1 MHQAH
6 VVILTA
12 ISLEYQAAKQVDAGA
27 WEGSR
32 WEEAMGPNALPVAFR
47 TFRGKGGRPLRVM
60 VAQSG
65 DMGGVA
71 AVNALVQLVD
81 KYKPRCVAMC
91 GVCAGHP
98 GKTNL
103 GDVIAPERLFFH
115 DTGKREPD
123 GVKQD
128 LKMYNLRDDWKV
140 ALEHFDFA
148 ARFQNE
154 HWWKK
159 RPVPYEWQENWVL
172 AMLQQ
177 GVADPAAHP
186 EREMCCPQWGTV
198 IKALWQSGHVQPGTL
213 SITEEGRGRIRAIL
227 IEHLHRFPD
236 LSPAGEVLPFKVH
249 VAPMG
254 SGNHVVEDE
263 QIWDFISEHM
273 RKTLGLDMES
283 AAIGAV
289 AHAQRDKHLE
299 TVVMKGVMDF
309 ANHGRDDQFKQFAAR
324 ASAEC
329 LIAFL
334 RAQIDVEVI
343 PGVDDLL
350 ALGTEERLPE
360 DPPPS
365 ALLQARYQVI
375 PFHERGREVLL
386 AELERWSDTE
396 PPVAARLLHAEG
408 GAGKTRLAIEWIRR
422 RRALGWAAGFL
433 PKDVPGDWFERLWGL
448 GQQVV
453 VVIDY
458 AGSRSDLRAVL
469 LRMVRYAQQG
479 GAGALRRVRL
489 LMLARNAGDWWQSL
503 RQSDAALEAWL
514 GVTPPWELT
523 PLASEVDERERVFH
537 EAAEHFARRKG
548 MVYDRRTSV
557 SLADIRFRRVL
568 YLHMAALATVEGLE
582 FKTNDLMKV
591 VLDHEERFWET
602 RAGLGELERSFQ
614 KTMARQVVAAATLRG
629 GIADF
634 GEAVRMT
641 ERILGHTLADE
652 SRELLVL
659 LHRVYERNGAV
670 SSMFL
675 PGLEPDLLG
684 EGMVLRVAAPELQ
697 EARPPADWIE
707 RVFPLEEE
715 TEVVAS
721 GFEVLGRASAEGP
734 EVLRP
739 WIERLLAGPLHRRGK
754 LALQAAKAVGLR
766 TALSVLGDVLAD
778 QLEARGDAWLAHEL
792 SAAGIPYPTVS
803 LGRVAEWT
811 NRTCLLE
818 LKAPEEEKI
827 LLQRAVL
834 QNDRGN
840 SLGGLG
846 QHEEALKATQQSV
859 EFFRVLAQRHPEL
872 LQPFLALCLDNLG
885 LRFSA
890 LGQRDEALKA
900 VSEAIELRRVLAQ
913 REPDAH
919 LPGLASSLTNIGLRL
934 GELGR
939 YEEAL
944 QATEEATKSLQ
955 TLVQRDPDIFLPK
968 LADSLNNLGIRLGD
982 VGRHEESIDAAA
994 KAVEIYRSLAHNRP
1008 DAFLPGLSASLSNLG
1023 VSLGAL
1029 GRHEEALR
1037 ADKESVE
1044 LRRALADYNPD
1055 AFLPQFACSLNNQ
1068 GAVLMHLNRYPEALT
1083 LIEEAVKI
1091 RRDLAPKN
1099 PDVILPDLVSSLHNK
1114 GLLLKKLA
1122 RNEAAL
1128 IAFEEAFDTIWPF
1141 FERSPSGFT
1150 SVLAPVIVELQSAYD
1165 VLKRRMP
1172 HLRKE
1177 RIVACVSCVGFDGF
1191 FFGWLRSRKWKLP
1204 IGESEGGED

>member
-1 MHQAH
+1 MHQVH

-27 WEGSR
+27 SEGSR
-32 WEEAMGPNALPVAFR
+32 WEEAKGPNALPVAFR
-47 TFRGKGGRPLRVM
+47 MFRGKGDRPLRVA
-60 VAQSG
+60 VAQAG

-71 AVNALVQLVD
+71 AANALVQLVE
-81 KYKPRCVAMC
+81 KYKPLCVAMC

-98 GKTNL
+98 RKTNL

-128 LKMYNLRDDWKV
+128 LKTYNLRDDWKV

-172 AMLQQ
+172 AMLHQ
-177 GVADPAAHP
+177 GVADPATHP
-186 EREMCCPQWGTV
+186 EREVCCPQWGPV

-213 SITEEGRGRIRAIL
+213 NITEEGRQRIRAIL
-227 IEHLHRFPD
+227 IEHLHKFPD
-236 LSPAGEVLPFKVH
+236 LSPGGEVLPFKVH

-283 AAIGAV
+283 AVIGAV
-289 AHAQRDKHLE
+289 AHAQRDKQLE
-299 TVVMKGVMDF
+299 AVVMKGVMDF

-334 RAQIDVEVI
+334 RDQINVEVI

-350 ALGTEERLPE
+350 VSGTEERLPE
-360 DPPPS
+360 NPPPS
-365 ALLQARYQVI
+365 ALLQARYEVI

-386 AELERWSDTE
+386 AELERWSDTG
-396 PPVAARLLHAEG
+396 PPVAVRLLHAEG

-433 PKDVPGDWFERLWGL
+433 SKEVPEDWFERLWGL
-448 GQQVV
+448 GQQVL

-458 AGSRSDLRAVL
+458 AESRSELRAVL

-537 EAAEHFARRKG
+537 EAAERFAKRKG
-548 MVYDRRTSV
+548 KVYERRTSV
-557 SLADIRFRRVL
+557 HLADTRFRRVL

-602 RAGLGELERSFQ
+602 RAARLSVLTLSSQRA
-614 KTMARQVVAAATLRG
+614 MARQVVAAATLRG
-629 GIADF
+629 GLADS

-641 ERILGHTLADE
+641 ERIVGHTLSDE
-652 SRELLVL
+652 GRELLLL
-659 LHRVYERNGAV
+659 LHRIYERSGAGPSV
-670 SSMFL
+670 FL

-684 EGMVLRVAAPELQ
+684 EGMVLRVAAPEPKEVRL
-697 EARPPADWIE
+697 PDDWIE
-707 RVFPLEEE
+707 RVFPVEEE
-715 TEVVAS
+715 AEVVAF

-734 EVLRP
+734 TVLRP
-739 WIERLLAGPLHRRGK
+739 WIERLLAGQLHRRGK
-754 LALQAAKAVGLR
+754 LALKAAKAVGLR

-778 QLEARGDAWLAHEL
+778 QLEARGDARLAHEL
-792 SAAGIPYPTVS
+792 SAVGIPYPTVS

-811 NRTCLLE
+811 NRTRLLE
-818 LKAPEEEKI
+818 LKASEEERI
-827 LLQRAVL
+827 LVQRAVL
-834 QNDRGN
+834 QNDLGN
-840 SLGGLG
+840 SLCIRG
-846 QHEEALKATQQSV
+846 QHEEALKASQQSV
-859 EFFRVLAQRHPEL
+859 EILRVLAQRHPEL
-872 LQPFLALCLDNLG
+872 LQPFLATCLDNLG
-885 LRFSA
+885 LRLSA
-890 LGQRDEALKA
+890 RGQRDEALKA
-900 VSEAIELRRVLAQ
+900 VSEAIELRRALAQ
-913 REPDAH
+913 RDPDAH
-919 LPGLASSLTNIGLRL
+919 LPSLATSLNNIGLRL

-955 TLVQRDPDIFLPK
+955 ALAQQDPEIFLPR
-968 LADSLNNLGIRLGD
+968 LADSLNNLGFRLGD
-982 VGRHEESIDAAA
+982 VGRHEESIETAVR
-994 KAVEIYRSLAHNRP
+994 AVEIYRSLAHNRP
-1008 DAFLPGLSASLSNLG
+1008 DAFLPGLAASLSNLG
-1023 VSLGAL
+1023 ISLGAL

-1037 ADKESVE
+1037 SAKESVE
-1044 LRRALADYNPD
+1044 LRRALADHNPD
-1055 AFLPQFACSLNNQ
+1055 AFLPQFASSLNNQ

-1083 LIEEAVKI
+1083 LIEDAIKI
-1091 RRDLAPKN
+1091 RRALAKKN
-1099 PDVILPDLVSSLHNK
+1099 SDAILPDLASSLHNK
-1114 GLLLKKLA
+1114 GLLLKELA
-1122 RNEAAL
+1122 RNEEAL
-1128 IAFEEAFDTIWPF
+1128 IAFAEAFDNLWPF
-1141 FERSPSGFT
+1141 FERAPSGFT
-1150 SVLAPVIVELQSAYD
+1150 SALAPVIVELQSTYD

-1172 HLRKE
+1172 RLRKE
-1177 RIVACVSCVGFDGF
+1177 RVVACVSRVGVDGF
-1191 FFGWLRSRKWKLP
+1191 FVGWLRSRGWRLP
-1204 IGESEGGED
+1204 IGEPEGE